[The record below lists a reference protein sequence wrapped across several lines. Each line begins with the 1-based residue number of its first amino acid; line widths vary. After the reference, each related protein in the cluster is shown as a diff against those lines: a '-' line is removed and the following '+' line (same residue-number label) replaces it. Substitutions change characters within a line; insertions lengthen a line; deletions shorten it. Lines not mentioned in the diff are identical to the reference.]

1 MVAPSVRAVVL
12 VRPSKLFTAHASAME
27 AIAGSLKPD
36 KHHQVVNA
44 VVRLI
49 SGGS

>member
-1 MVAPSVRAVVL
+1 
-12 VRPSKLFTAHASAME
+12 LFTAHASAME